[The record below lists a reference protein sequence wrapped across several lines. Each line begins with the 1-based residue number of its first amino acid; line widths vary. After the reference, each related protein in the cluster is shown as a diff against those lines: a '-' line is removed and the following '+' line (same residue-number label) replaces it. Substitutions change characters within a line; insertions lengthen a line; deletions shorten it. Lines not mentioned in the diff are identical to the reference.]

1 VPRGFANIDRRR
13 SSELAALLACA
24 ALAALG
30 VWLLVRLVWLLV
42 PRSDAALDAPAARV
56 GAEGGPVPAQS
67 VAKWHVFGNTPARP
81 GYGPQAPA
89 TTLAMI
95 LRGTLADRDPA
106 SGIAVISDG
115 ERGERAV
122 RAGETIGQG
131 VKLSAVFPDHVV
143 LVHEGVEETL
153 KLTRDQN
160 LAPTDIVRPG
170 QTNAAARNTGNISAA
185 SIASSA
191 ASSANA
197 QSVQA
202 SSELKQ
208 ILERLRDTPDELAKR
223 VQIMPVLDGGKLT
236 GVRVSAGT
244 DSALMTQMGLRPG
257 DVVTAVNGAPVDS
270 LARGQQIIE
279 NLRKSSSARVTVLRD
294 GKPTEITISLK

>member
-1 VPRGFANIDRRR
+1 MPRGFANIDRRR
-13 SSELAALLACA
+13 SSELTALVTCA
-24 ALAALG
+24 ALGALA

-42 PRSDAALDAPAARV
+42 PRSDAALDTSTARV
-56 GAEGGPVPAQS
+56 GTGNNGPAPALS
-67 VAKWHVFGNTPARP
+67 VAKWHLFGNTPPRP
-81 GYGPQAPA
+81 GFGPQAPA

-95 LRGTLADRDPA
+95 LRGTLADRNPA
-106 SGIAVISDG
+106 AGIAVISDG
-115 ERGERAV
+115 ERGERAY
-122 RAGETIGQG
+122 RAGEMIGSG
-131 VKLSAVFPDHVV
+131 VKLAAVYPDHVV

-153 KLTRDQN
+153 KLTLDQN

-170 QTNAAARNTGNISAA
+170 QNKAVAKNIAGTTSTTSPSSPGSAQNVR
-185 SIASSA
+185 ASSDL
-191 ASSANA
+191 
-197 QSVQA
+197 QQT
-202 SSELKQ
+202 
-208 ILERLRDTPDELAKR
+208 LERLRQNPDELAKR

-244 DSALMTQMGLRPG
+244 DTALMNQLGLRAG

-279 NLRKSSSARVTVLRD
+279 SLRKAASARVTVMRD